1 MKINLLFLF
10 LCASLFSWTQTYNF
24 DIYSVEEGLPQSQ
37 VTGVT
42 EDQKGQLW
50 VSTLLGGVSIFDGNT
65 FTPIHPELSSLTSVD
80 KIIRNNNND
89 ILLLGERSR
98 EIIVFKGANPDSIT
112 RIDAAKWKLKNVI
125 AGDSDFYLN
134 CGNDSLIR
142 YQNGKISTIL
152 KGQHI
157 VTVNSLNGAIYAI
170 ADSSLYNLRDGFTT
184 YLSTDP
190 NYLKIQSNIP
200 AVLLYSGELWYAP
213 EKGISC
219 YLKNEFVHFDKK
231 YEGSDRPVNAFNI
244 EDDGSIWLS
253 TVDQG
258 LAKFEN
264 KKTAYINFSKDPA
277 MGYVRGFMKD
287 SHGRIWVFGDGS
299 GLLLLENL
307 AVTNYTKEDGM
318 LVEEIWGL
326 AENDK
331 GEIFVGTMGGGAYR
345 INQDGLMEPCSKLY
359 NLSTDLVVQSACSS
373 SDMKTIYLGTNE
385 GIISIKDGKAKH
397 LTTNSKFSFR
407 RIFSVLEK
415 NDSIYFV
422 GVSDST
428 NVYLHANGKTE
439 IYLSTTES
447 KSNYFGLITE
457 LHDQVYI
464 SGNGIFGRLKKG
476 EILPYS
482 PLEGKDIAY
491 LVDAIES
498 STGVLYISGTERMF
512 RISEESVKSYDMA
525 NGLNSNVGVFI
536 EADQYDRVLMGHEKG
551 VDQITFDSNGDIK
564 NIELIDGGTG
574 LANPETNMGAV
585 LRDSKNNLWI
595 GTIAGLSKYDDRYN
609 NKNEHPPKVF
619 LNDLRLLY
627 ESQDWRKR
635 EFNVEDNIPVNLTLK
650 HNDNHLTFDFKA
662 INLSD
667 PAGVKFQYMLEGN
680 DEKWLPITED
690 ASITYS
696 NLSPGMYTMKAKAC
710 NEDGVWSYP
719 INYDFEILP
728 PFWQTTWF
736 RISFLIFIGGSIYGF
751 VKLRL
756 RKLKKEKIELQQKV
770 EERTKEI
777 VKQKELVED
786 QNKEIEKKNE
796 LITDSISYAQKIQK
810 SILPPT
816 GVFERQFDDYFILYQ
831 PKDMVSGDF
840 YWQKDLGDWSLIACI
855 DCTGHGVPG
864 ALMSIIIQNI
874 LEASTSNINETD
886 VSPAAILQE
895 ARNRMHTM
903 KNRYANSEVKDGM
916 AIALLAVNHKTQQ
929 AKYAGSYH
937 DAYLLRNKEIE
948 IIKGDRIAI
957 GQNMEV
963 NDDAFQDKSI
973 SITKGDILYVFSD
986 GYADQKGGKKNK
998 KYFYKPFRNFLIEH
1012 HEEMMFIQKDKL
1024 WDEFITWKGDNEQ
1037 YDDVLV
1043 IGLKF

>member
-1 MKINLLFLF
+1 MKINILFLF

-50 VSTLLGGVSIFDGNT
+50 VSTLLGGVQIFDGNT

-98 EIIVFKGANPDSIT
+98 EIIVFKGANHDSIT

-134 CGNDSLIR
+134 CGNDSFIR

-200 AVLLYSGELWYAP
+200 AVLLYSGELWYAQ

-264 KKTAYINFSKDPA
+264 KKTEYINFSKDPA

-287 SHGRIWVFGDGS
+287 SHGRILVFGYVS
-299 GLLLLENL
+299 WLLLLENL

-331 GEIFVGTMGGGAYR
+331 GEIFVGTIGGGAYR

-359 NLSTDLVVQSACSS
+359 NLSTDLVVQSSCSS

-428 NVYLHANGKTE
+428 NVYLHANGKT
-439 IYLSTTES
+439 
-447 KSNYFGLITE
+447 
-457 LHDQVYI
+457 
-464 SGNGIFGRLKKG
+464 
-476 EILPYS
+476 
-482 PLEGKDIAY
+482 
-491 LVDAIES
+491 
-498 STGVLYISGTERMF
+498 
-512 RISEESVKSYDMA
+512 
-525 NGLNSNVGVFI
+525 
-536 EADQYDRVLMGHEKG
+536 
-551 VDQITFDSNGDIK
+551 
-564 NIELIDGGTG
+564 
-574 LANPETNMGAV
+574 
-585 LRDSKNNLWI
+585 
-595 GTIAGLSKYDDRYN
+595 
-609 NKNEHPPKVF
+609 
-619 LNDLRLLY
+619 
-627 ESQDWRKR
+627 
-635 EFNVEDNIPVNLTLK
+635 
-650 HNDNHLTFDFKA
+650 
-662 INLSD
+662 
-667 PAGVKFQYMLEGN
+667 
-680 DEKWLPITED
+680 
-690 ASITYS
+690 
-696 NLSPGMYTMKAKAC
+696 
-710 NEDGVWSYP
+710 
-719 INYDFEILP
+719 
-728 PFWQTTWF
+728 
-736 RISFLIFIGGSIYGF
+736 
-751 VKLRL
+751 
-756 RKLKKEKIELQQKV
+756 
-770 EERTKEI
+770 
-777 VKQKELVED
+777 
-786 QNKEIEKKNE
+786 
-796 LITDSISYAQKIQK
+796 
-810 SILPPT
+810 
-816 GVFERQFDDYFILYQ
+816 
-831 PKDMVSGDF
+831 
-840 YWQKDLGDWSLIACI
+840 
-855 DCTGHGVPG
+855 
-864 ALMSIIIQNI
+864 
-874 LEASTSNINETD
+874 
-886 VSPAAILQE
+886 
-895 ARNRMHTM
+895 
-903 KNRYANSEVKDGM
+903 
-916 AIALLAVNHKTQQ
+916 
-929 AKYAGSYH
+929 
-937 DAYLLRNKEIE
+937 
-948 IIKGDRIAI
+948 
-957 GQNMEV
+957 
-963 NDDAFQDKSI
+963 
-973 SITKGDILYVFSD
+973 
-986 GYADQKGGKKNK
+986 
-998 KYFYKPFRNFLIEH
+998 
-1012 HEEMMFIQKDKL
+1012 
-1024 WDEFITWKGDNEQ
+1024 
-1037 YDDVLV
+1037 
-1043 IGLKF
+1043 